1 MTKHLKWLHCL
12 SNKVLF
18 SMFNTDVEELCFL
31 WCLEPLRK
39 NLNKLSVFGFCFC
52 LLYTLKI
59 YVKEKKYLYFFKTLC
74 IYAAYNFIRRNC
86 NGPSMVLHVPHI
98 SLLEVGMSY
107 LDWFRIFM
115 PCFQFQSTW
124 TSHGSFD
131 ISLLEVGI
139 VCFVWIGFS
148 L

>member
-1 MTKHLKWLHCL
+1 MVAL
-12 SNKVLF
+12 SKQQIFILYVQYWCWRIMFLVMFGAIKEKFKQTFYFWFLF
-18 SMFNTDVEELCFL
+18 WF
-31 WCLEPLRK
+31 
-39 NLNKLSVFGFCFC
+39 SVSV
-52 LLYTLKI
+52 YSTLKI
-59 YVKEKKYLYFFKTLC
+59 YVKEKKHLYFFKTLC

-131 ISLLEVGI
+131 ISLLEVGT
-139 VCFVWIGFS
+139 VCLVWIRFS